1 MTTTNGLYIDAVI
14 VKGTTKTFSVSVT
27 QRTENEQDFEPFD
40 LSNYAV
46 KFSVMG
52 SPVADGEVLL
62 EKLITTNS
70 EEEFIG
76 IIDNPTNGSFL
87 FTINAEDTN
96 ILGLGKF
103 PIKIELLD
111 ATALTVE
118 YVLTEGGY
126 GGEFNA
132 IQIVEV

>member
-118 YVLTEGGY
+118 HVLTEGGY